1 MLLGEQAQPPP
12 KARQRDL
19 HPSLT
24 LIPPPPPPPPPPR
37 SRPLLPM
44 KISAASQEMKLTPS
58 LTPLR
63 ASLSSLISKL
73 RVPQVALKQ
82 RRLRAPSEQ
91 VRSLWHHAR
100 GLDNQRSTWQPVK
113 ASRVTMAYTGHEALA
128 PFAAQGRPPMFPLD
142 DSCCRRDETM
152 QAQQTRPGAAA
163 HALCSAMAMLN
174 DCTVKLQNVL
184 PPSSSSKPDPAE
196 EILQYLCADVATALG
211 HSLRVLAAEHSMLCR
226 DRRTICLNTVSDNQ
240 GRAALEKLPPSDTAL
255 FSGDLDSVVNAIKN
269 RREVRG
275 AFKAP
280 NQSFPR
286 SAVKGHRRP
295 FYLRSQ
301 RPRRDP
307 GTGERGAEPTPVH
320 QGRLDQPFRPQP
332 YGAFCRGRGRGLGKT
347 SGHKYTAGRQA

>member
-1 MLLGEQAQPPP
+1 
-12 KARQRDL
+12 
-19 HPSLT
+19 
-24 LIPPPPPPPPPPR
+24 
-37 SRPLLPM
+37 
-44 KISAASQEMKLTPS
+44 
-58 LTPLR
+58 
-63 ASLSSLISKL
+63 
-73 RVPQVALKQ
+73 
-82 RRLRAPSEQ
+82 
-91 VRSLWHHAR
+91 
-100 GLDNQRSTWQPVK
+100 
-113 ASRVTMAYTGHEALA
+113 MAYTGHEASA

-142 DSCCRRDETM
+142 DSCCRRNETM
-152 QAQQTRPGAAA
+152 QAQQTRLGAAA

-184 PPSSSSKPDPAE
+184 PPSSSTKPGPAE
-196 EILQYLCADVATALG
+196 EILQYLCSDVATALG
-211 HSLRVLAAEHSMLCR
+211 HSLRLLAAEHSMLCR

-280 NQSFPR
+280 NQSLPR

-301 RPRRDP
+301 RPCRYP

-332 YGAFCRGRGRGLGKT
+332 YGAFRRGRGRGLGKT